1 MSSIE
6 LNAELRTDLGKG
18 ASRRLR
24 HAEKMPAI
32 LYGAGKDPV
41 GLTLEQKAVRALQ
54 SNEAFYSSVLD
65 LKVDGKA
72 EQVIIRDVQHHP
84 FRVELT
90 HIDFLRVD
98 NKSELR
104 VHVPLHY
111 INEEKCPGV
120 KQFGGQVSHLAVE
133 VEIECLPKDIPEFI
147 EVDIIAMNVGD
158 ILHLS
163 DIKVPEGVEI
173 LALKQGDDH
182 DTAIVSV
189 HLPKG
194 GASLDEEEAEGEEA
208 AGEAEGEAED

>member
-163 DIKVPEGVEI
+163 DIQVPEGVEI

-182 DTAIVSV
+182 DICLRVAL
-189 HLPKG
+189 H
-194 GASLDEEEAEGEEA
+194 
-208 AGEAEGEAED
+208 

>member
-1 MSSIE
+1 MSIE

-32 LYGAGKDPV
+32 IYGAGKDPV
-41 GLTLEQKAVRALQ
+41 GLTLEQKAVRAHQ
-54 SNEAFYSSVLD
+54 DNEAFYSSIVD
-65 LKVDGKA
+65 LSIDGKT

-84 FRVELT
+84 FRVDLI
-90 HIDFLRVD
+90 HIDFQRVD
-98 NKSELR
+98 KKSKLH

-111 INEEKCPGV
+111 INEDKGPGV

-133 VEIECLPKDIPEFI
+133 TEIECLPKDIPEFI
-147 EVDIIAMNVGD
+147 EVDLIAMNIGD

-163 DIKVPEGVEI
+163 DIQLPKGVEI
-173 LALKQGDDH
+173 MALKQGDAH

-208 AGEAEGEAED
+208 AGEEAGEGEE